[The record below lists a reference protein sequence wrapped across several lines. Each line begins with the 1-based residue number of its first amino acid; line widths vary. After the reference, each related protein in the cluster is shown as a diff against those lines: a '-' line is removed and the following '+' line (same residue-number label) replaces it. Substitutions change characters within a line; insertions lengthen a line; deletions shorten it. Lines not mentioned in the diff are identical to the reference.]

1 MNDNF
6 NPFSLKGK
14 TILVTGASSGI
25 GRETAIVV
33 SKMGAKVIIT
43 GRNKERLAATFNQL
57 GGDGNQQII
66 ADLTIT
72 EEIEKLVTLLPSLS
86 GVVHSSG
93 IGDRSLLKMVKEKD
107 IENVMRTNFESPVLL
122 QKTLLKKKKLEAGS
136 SIVFVASRAPFAP
149 SVGNG
154 IYAASKGALI
164 AYAKVLGLEVANQ
177 LMRVNCICPAMV
189 WTELV
194 ERDAQLTGADYRNAE
209 KNYPLKRYGK
219 PEDVANLAVY
229 LLSEASNWMTG
240 SCIDITGGGEFT
252 LKS

>member
-1 MNDNF
+1 MSELY
-6 NPFSLKGK
+6 NPFSLEGK

-25 GRETAIVV
+25 GRETAIVC
-33 SKMGAKVIIT
+33 SRMGADVVIT
-43 GRNKERLAATFNQL
+43 GRNEKRLEETFEKLHVNNNL
-57 GGDGNQQII
+57 RIV
-66 ADLTIT
+66 ADLKDT
-72 EEIEKLVTLLPSLS
+72 EQIDNLVAQLPLLA
-86 GVVHSSG
+86 GVVHSAG
-93 IGDRSLLKMVKEKD
+93 IGDRSLLKMVKEAD
-107 IENVMRTNFESPVLL
+107 ITNVMRTNFESPVLL
-122 QKTLLKKKKLEAGS
+122 QKALLKKKKLKPSS

-154 IYAASKGALI
+154 VYAASKGALI

-194 ERDAQLTGADYRNAE
+194 ERDAQLTGVDYHEAE
-209 KNYPLKRYGK
+209 KAYPLKRYGK
-219 PEDVANLAVY
+219 PSDVANLAVY
-229 LLSEASNWMTG
+229 LLSDASSWMTG